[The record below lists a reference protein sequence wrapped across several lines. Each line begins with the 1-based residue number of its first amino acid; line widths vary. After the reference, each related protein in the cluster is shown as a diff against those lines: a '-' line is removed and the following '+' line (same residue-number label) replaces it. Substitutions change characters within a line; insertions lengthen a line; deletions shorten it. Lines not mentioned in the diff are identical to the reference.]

1 MNLTSL
7 FSHQAPRDLTLELT
21 GHLIEAPSLNEYMEL
36 VLPKIGRLFGT
47 EKLCLVDY
55 YEHTDHFDL
64 IHFEGYPPDFRF
76 NLQRRMREM
85 EVQRAGSE
93 RQPYRSHANP
103 NLLCIPF
110 YLQDILEAVLVVEG
124 DQPIELTPE
133 RSAAALIISTF
144 LGLFMSSTRLEVNRE
159 QLVDF
164 NDLHRAREI
173 QLNFLPRGYPN
184 RPKYEVFGYSTS
196 SNLVGGDYFDYF
208 DDRGDS
214 VQCILADACGHGL
227 AAALIMSNFRGILK
241 SQVSR
246 HDDYSQLFNSL
257 NQLMHFDE
265 DLIQYLTGVFLYF
278 DQESGVLRYLN
289 AGHYEPLVFDL
300 QGNVR
305 GLPGSG
311 PPLGM
316 FKGSKYVPGEVRL
329 QQGDLVVLYTDGLV
343 DVETRDGDY
352 FGTEGITA
360 AIQDHRSL
368 PLEQISEQVVRS
380 AEKFGGAGSFED
392 DATLFLMRIK

>member
-1 MNLTSL
+1 MNLNSL
-7 FSHQAPRDLTLELT
+7 FLHQAPRDLTLNLT
-21 GHLIEAPSLNEYMEL
+21 GHLIEATSLNEYMEL

-55 YEHTDHFDL
+55 YEHTDRFAL
-64 IHFEGYPPDFRF
+64 IHFEGYPPDSRHS
-76 NLQRRMREM
+76 LQRRLRDM
-85 EVQRAGSE
+85 EVRRAVLE

-110 YLQDILEAVLVVEG
+110 YFQDILEAVLVMEG
-124 DQPIELTPE
+124 AAPIELSPE
-133 RSAAALIISTF
+133 RSSAALIISNF

-173 QLNFLPRGYPN
+173 QLNFLPKRHPD
-184 RPKYEVFGYSTS
+184 RSTYEVFGYNSS

-208 DDRGDS
+208 DDRGES
-214 VQCILADACGHGL
+214 VKCILADACGHGL
-227 AAALIMSNFRGILK
+227 AAALIMSNFRGLLQ

-246 HDDYSQLFNSL
+246 HDDSGLLFNSL
-257 NQLMHFDE
+257 NQLVHFDE
-265 DLIQYLTGVFLYF
+265 DLIQYLTGVFLHF
-278 DQESGVLRYLN
+278 DQQSGTLRYLN
-289 AGHYEPLVFDL
+289 AGHYEPLVFDH

-316 FKGSKYVPGEVRL
+316 FRGSTYEPGEARL
-329 QQGDLVVLYTDGLV
+329 QAGDLVVLYTDGLV
-343 DVETRDGDY
+343 DVETSGGDY
-352 FGTEGITA
+352 FGTQGITA
-360 AIQDHRSL
+360 AVNENRTL

-380 AEKFGGAGSFED
+380 AERFGGSGSFED
-392 DATLFLMRIK
+392 DVTLFLLRIK